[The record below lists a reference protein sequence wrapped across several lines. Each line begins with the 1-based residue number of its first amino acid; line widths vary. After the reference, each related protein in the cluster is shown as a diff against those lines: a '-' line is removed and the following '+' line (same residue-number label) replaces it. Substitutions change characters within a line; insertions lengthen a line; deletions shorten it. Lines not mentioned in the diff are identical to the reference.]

1 MTSAPQP
8 LPVFQTVGTPRL
20 RAAIL
25 FLVSTAIWSVSSAS
39 SLPEGTDVF
48 EFSSF
53 TEVEGLFEER
63 GYTPE
68 NWQKGIKE
76 VPRLY
81 LSHIP
86 ERWRSAT
93 SQTISVQKKK
103 QIFFR
108 ILGPLVLRANELIL
122 EDRNWLL
129 SRTVHE
135 SNPRLAALREAY
147 RIRDGSIEELMS
159 RVDVVPTSL
168 VLAQAAEESGW
179 GTSRFA
185 DLGNALFGQWT
196 YGAGIA
202 PLQRRKEKGQYSI
215 AAFDSPLGSIRAY
228 LQNINSHPAYREL
241 RKLRAAARTKG
252 GVASGYDLA
261 KTLTK
266 YSERGEDYVHSLHAI
281 MRVNKLAPTD
291 SAFLTRTK
299 AVVLLPVGDNSN

>member
-1 MTSAPQP
+1 MRTCIFHIVIV
-8 LPVFQTVGTPRL
+8 LLVLTFTVE
-20 RAAIL
+20 A
-25 FLVSTAIWSVSSAS
+25 SHAS
-39 SLPEGTDVF
+39 SLPGGTDVF

-68 NWQKGIKE
+68 NWQNGIKE

-86 ERWRSAT
+86 QRWRSTT
-93 SQTISVQKKK
+93 SKSISVQKKK
-103 QIFFR
+103 QLFFR
-108 ILGPLVLRANELIL
+108 LLGPLVLRANELIL
-122 EDRNWLL
+122 EERNWLL
-129 SRTVHE
+129 IRSNQA
-135 SNPRLAALREAY
+135 SNPRLDALLEAY
-147 RIRDGSIEELMS
+147 RVRDGNIEDLIS
-159 RVDVVPTSL
+159 RVDAVPPSL

-215 AAFDSPLGSIRAY
+215 AAFDSPLDSIRAY
-228 LQNINSHPAYREL
+228 LQNINSHPAYQEL
-241 RKLRAAARTKG
+241 RKVRAAARAKG
-252 GVASGYDLA
+252 GIASGYDLA
-261 KTLTK
+261 RTLTK

-291 SAFLTRTK
+291 SAYLARAK
-299 AVVLLPVGDNSN
+299 AVVLLPIGEDSN